1 MNLGEKYSKSILRKY
16 DLVPIYYP
24 GTEVSVGDIIS
35 YDTNILG
42 NAKKP
47 FGTFQI
53 KGNLINGETYNLG
66 LNTIVDKQSK
76 PYNFVSENEV
86 TVTAAIAGEL
96 PNIANGDIK
105 FNFGKEGSILLY
117 GVNGKETRIADQ
129 FKLESLLQPFS
140 KDRDWNDFYI
150 VTSVIICEKALIYQS
165 NENNGSLYVS
175 ASAKNIKIAQDGI
188 DNIDADVSFDVKWKT
203 KQAFSRDW
211 TDNVAVFMKLVQ
223 FRRNKIRDFEKAAND
238 NGNKNEFEITEINY
252 QTLLES

>member
-1 MNLGEKYSKSILRKY
+1 MFL
-16 DLVPIYYP
+16 
-24 GTEVSVGDIIS
+24 
-35 YDTNILG
+35 
-42 NAKKP
+42 
-47 FGTFQI
+47 F
-53 KGNLINGETYNLG
+53 
-66 LNTIVDKQSK
+66 
-76 PYNFVSENEV
+76 
-86 TVTAAIAGEL
+86 
-96 PNIANGDIK
+96 IK

-203 KQAFSRDW
+203 KQAFSIDW